1 MSIHEFMNHVC
12 LIGHWSWSA
21 HVHIE
26 RIRES
31 IDQRSDYAYVHVS
44 DTNAYVFVC
53 VTVYVFM

>member
-1 MSIHEFMNHVC
+1 M
-12 LIGHWSWSA
+12 
-21 HVHIE
+21 HIE